1 MEPESGWQWR
11 ARILSNG
18 KSGFGGGASHE
29 ATRTPSS
36 GVKALLAKRLSAIEG
51 SDSVGPKA
59 QITLL
64 PSQAVAVR
72 GEVDESESEPGERNF
87 KVLCE
92 ILRRF
97 RIVTCTL
104 VGGDRRRRA
113 LSKSHEP

>member
-29 ATRTPSS
+29 ATRMPSS
-36 GVKALLAKRLSAIEG
+36 GVKALFAKRLSAIEG

-59 QITLL
+59 QIMLL

-92 ILRRF
+92 MLRRF

-104 VGGDRRRRA
+104 MGRD
-113 LSKSHEP
+113 